1 MPVLVCDKPGLGN
14 SASQMAREGTFQVTP
29 RDRGVGSK
37 QYSISETILPSDGH
51 KLLKMAMR
59 HERSVDKR
67 VGAFS

>member
-1 MPVLVCDKPGLGN
+1 MPVLVCDAFGLLNTAAQVAG
-14 SASQMAREGTFQVTP
+14 QGTFQVPP